1 MALPLDTCQNFV
13 NYLGRRPY
21 DWDRKISKD
30 RKPYQFLYAS
40 MYKTSKWPNF
50 TGTTHLWQ
58 KVHVARPNDTG
69 LWDQF
74 STETP
79 CVGAPCDQPRQGIG
93 YGVTDYRY
101 EKYRRSYMTEP
112 FCLDQLDTVEAAVEK
127 LAAIAKGLKKVP
139 EDIISSFLRTYV
151 LRRAGSPATSAGL
164 FLAGAKDSN
173 GNPVS
178 IAMDDSMFAVSQGQS
193 LVNSTNTLLINLN
206 KNGDLTALGITTTTQ
221 LAAAMGQLTMEYL
234 GNIQL
239 DLAANGYNDTEWMPA
254 GKFSVTTDPDTKRKL
269 LVANPALTDMYKGAD
284 FQKGGAFYS
293 YGVTAGA
300 GDWLFKDDYM
310 QMRFR
315 FRLDLDGKDFSGGS
329 VAGAIWIEQVQPY
342 DNVAT
347 TYGLMP
353 VYSTEWKK
361 APIRMYHAFNRE
373 AREVFVGDITSVND
387 EMKFGLARSLM
398 GDWKWYSPDYFKW
411 TNPCTGQVCEFNND
425 TKSKGYWLA
434 EFEYGMKSE
443 YPEIERVILGL
454 GEPNPFV
461 RVPNTVTPATAPV
474 AAAYQDVLPYNCGC
488 PEDFQYP
495 PAQD

>member
-1 MALPLDTCQNFV
+1 MALPLSTCQNFV

-21 DWDRKISKD
+21 NWDRRISKD
-30 RKPYQFLYAS
+30 RKPFQFLYAT

-79 CVGAPCDQPRQGIG
+79 CVGAPCDQTRLGIG

-112 FCLDQLDTVEAAVEK
+112 FCLDQLDTVEMAVEK

-151 LRRAGSPATSAGL
+151 LRRAGSPATGAGL
-164 FLAGAKDSN
+164 FLAGAKN
-173 GNPVS
+173 TAGNPLA
-178 IAMDDSMFAVSQGQS
+178 IAMDDSMFAVSEGQS
-193 LVNSTNTLLINLN
+193 LVYSTNTLLINLN
-206 KNGDLTALGITTTTQ
+206 KNGDLTAQSITTTAG
-221 LAAAMGQLTMEYL
+221 LKAAMGKLTMEYL
-234 GNIQL
+234 RNAQIP
-239 DLAANGYNDTEWMPA
+239 LASNGYNDSDWMPA
-254 GKFSVTTDPDTKRKL
+254 GKFTITVDPETKADL
-269 LVANPALTDMYKGAD
+269 SNANPALTDMYKSAD

-293 YGVTAGA
+293 LGATSGA
-300 GDWLFKDDYM
+300 GDWLFKDDNS

-315 FRLDLDGKDFSGGS
+315 FRSDLDGKDFSGGS
-329 VAGAIWIEQVQPY
+329 VSGAIWIEQVQQFE
-342 DNVAT
+342 NVAT

-353 VYSTEWKK
+353 QLSNEWLV
-361 APIRMYHAFNRE
+361 APIRMYHAHNRE

-387 EMKFGLARSLM
+387 EMKFGLSRSLM

-454 GEPNPFV
+454 GEQTPFL
-461 RVPNTVTPATAPV
+461 RVPTTVTPASAPI
-474 AAAYQDVLPYNCGC
+474 AASYQDVLAYNCAC
-488 PEDFQYP
+488 PEDFNYP
-495 PAQD
+495 PPED